1 MRSSLLRHRLVHIG
15 GRVTA
20 GAALLAVTAGCGLL
34 GGDEPAPGPGI
45 PVKVAALALA
55 DVAPLHIA
63 IDHGLF
69 AQRGIAVTLIPASSG
84 QDAITKLASG
94 DADIAYAGDIAAVNA
109 VDGGLPLKIV
119 AEAAVAGERTMRVL
133 ARQDGPAQS
142 VPDLAGK
149 KLGRNA
155 PGGVSDT
162 LTKSLMADHGADPNS
177 VTWAN
182 LEFGAMAAAVK
193 AGDIEA
199 ALFPEPFATKAE
211 KEHGLRPI
219 ADPATG
225 SAKNFPIGLYGATDA
240 FATANPGA
248 IAGFQRAMR
257 DAAAAAMAN
266 RKLVEDTAVKH
277 LKGIDADTAALME
290 LPVYRSDP
298 IITELQRVPDLM
310 RRYGAKFRRPIQM
323 SELIIPPPPP
333 GT

>member
-1 MRSSLLRHRLVHIG
+1 MRPSPVRHRRTCTGIRALL
-15 GRVTA
+15 
-20 GAALLAVTAGCGLL
+20 GAAVLTVTAGCGLL
-34 GGDEPAPGPGI
+34 GAEEAPPPGPNT

-69 AQRGIAVTLIPASSG
+69 AQQGIAVTLVPASSG

-94 DADIAYAGDIAAVNA
+94 DANIAYAGDIAFVNA

-133 ARQDGPAQS
+133 ARNGGPVLS

-149 KLGRNA
+149 RLGRNA
-155 PGGVSDT
+155 EGGVSDT
-162 LTKSLMADHGADPNS
+162 LTKSLMADHGADPKS
-177 VTWAN
+177 VTWTN
-182 LEFGAMAAAVK
+182 LEFGVMAAAVLR
-193 AGDIEA
+193 GGIEA
-199 ALFPEPFATKAE
+199 ALFPEPFATAAE
-211 KEHGLRPI
+211 KQGLHPI

-225 SAKNFPIGLYGATDA
+225 SAKGFPIGLYGATEN
-240 FATANPGA
+240 FAAGNPGA

-257 DAAAAAMAN
+257 DAATAAAN

-277 LKGIDADTAALME
+277 LKGIDADTAALMA

-298 IITELQRVPDLM
+298 VVTELQRVPDLM
-310 RRYGAKFRRPIQM
+310 QRYGKVFRRPIQM
-323 SELIIPPPPP
+323 SDLIIAPPPPNK
-333 GT
+333 

>member
-1 MRSSLLRHRLVHIG
+1 MRSSLSRHRLVRTGIH
-15 GRVTA
+15 VAA

-34 GGDEPAPGPGI
+34 GGDEPPPGPGI
-45 PVKVAALALA
+45 PVKVAAMTLA

-69 AQRGIAVTLIPASSG
+69 VQRGIAVTLVPASSG
-84 QDAITKLASG
+84 QDALTKLQSG
-94 DADIAYAGDIAAVNA
+94 DADIAYAGDIAYVNA
-109 VDGGLPLKIV
+109 VNGGLPLKIV
-119 AEAAVAGERTMRVL
+119 AEAAVAGEKTMRVL
-133 ARQDGPAQS
+133 ARPEGPVQT

-155 PGGVSDT
+155 EGGVSDT

-177 VTWAN
+177 ATWAN
-182 LEFGAMAAAVK
+182 LEFGRMAAAVT

-199 ALFPEPFATKAE
+199 ALFPEPFAIAAE
-211 KEHGLRPI
+211 KQQGLRPI

-225 SAKNFPIGLYGATDA
+225 SAKNFPIGLYGALDK
-240 FATANPGA
+240 FAAANPGA

-257 DAAAAAMAN
+257 DAAAAAMAS
-266 RKLVEDTAVKH
+266 RKLVEETVVKR
-277 LKGIDADTAALME
+277 LKGIDADTAALMA

-298 IITELQRVPDLM
+298 IMTELQRVPDLM
-310 RRYGAKFRRPIQM
+310 RRYGAKFHWPIQM

>member
-1 MRSSLLRHRLVHIG
+1 MRSSLLRHRLVRTG
-15 GRVTA
+15 VRVAA

-69 AQRGIAVTLIPASSG
+69 AQRGIAVTLVPAASG
-84 QDAITKLASG
+84 QDAITKLQSG

-133 ARQDGPAQS
+133 TRQDGPVQS
-142 VPDLAGK
+142 VRDLAGK

-155 PGGVSDT
+155 EGGVSDT
-162 LTKSLMADHGADPNS
+162 LTKSLMTDHGADPNS

-182 LEFGAMAAAVK
+182 LEFGRMAAAVK

-199 ALFPEPFATKAE
+199 ALFPEPFATAAE
-211 KEHGLRPI
+211 KQGLRPI

-225 SAKNFPIGLYGATDA
+225 SAQNFPIGLYGTTDT
-240 FATANPGA
+240 FATNNPAA
-248 IAGFQRAMR
+248 IAGFQLAMR

-277 LKGIDADTAALME
+277 LKGIDADTAALMA

-310 RRYGAKFRRPIQM
+310 RRYGVIDRPIQM
-323 SELIIPPPPP
+323 ADLIIAPPPNQ
-333 GT
+333 

>member
-1 MRSSLLRHRLVHIG
+1 MRPSLLRHKHVRIG
-15 GRVTA
+15 TRA
-20 GAALLAVTAGCGLL
+20 LLGAALLSVTAGCGLL

-45 PVKVAALALA
+45 PVRVAALALA

-69 AQRGIAVTLIPASSG
+69 AQRGVAVTLVPASSG
-84 QDAITKLASG
+84 QNALFKLESG
-94 DADIAYAGDIAAVNA
+94 DADIAYAGDIAFVNA
-109 VDGGLPLKIV
+109 VKGGVPLKVV
-119 AEAAVAGERTMRVL
+119 AEATVAGERTMRVL
-133 ARQDGPAQS
+133 ARPDGS

-155 PGGVSDT
+155 EGGVSDT
-162 LTKSLMADHGADPNS
+162 LTKSLMTDHGADPTS

-182 LEFGAMAAAVK
+182 LEFGAMAGAVLR
-193 AGDIEA
+193 GDIEA
-199 ALFPEPFATKAE
+199 ALFPEPFATAAE
-211 KEHGLRPI
+211 KQGLHPI

-225 SAKNFPIGLYGATDA
+225 SAKNFPIGLYGATAD
-240 FATANPGA
+240 FAAANPAA
-248 IAGFQRAMR
+248 IASFQRAMR
-257 DAAAAAMAN
+257 DAAAAAGN
-266 RKLVEDTAVKH
+266 RELVEATAVKH

-298 IITELQRVPDLM
+298 VMTELQRVPDLM
-310 RRYGAKFRRPIQM
+310 QRYGLIDKPLQM

>member
-1 MRSSLLRHRLVHIG
+1 MRPSPPRHR
-15 GRVTA
+15 RVSTGIRA
-20 GAALLAVTAGCGLL
+20 VFGAAVLTVTSGCGLL
-34 GGDEPAPGPGI
+34 GGEEPTPGPNI
-45 PVKVAALALA
+45 PVKVAAVPLA

-63 IDHGLF
+63 ADHGLF
-69 AQRGIAVTLIPASSG
+69 TQRGIAVTLVPAKSG

-94 DADIAYAGDIAAVNA
+94 DADIAYAGDIAYVNA

-133 ARQDGPAQS
+133 ARQYGPVQS

-155 PGGVSDT
+155 EGGVSDT

-177 VTWAN
+177 VTWTN
-182 LEFGAMAAAVK
+182 LEFGAMAAAVVG
-193 AGDIEA
+193 GDIEA
-199 ALFPEPFATKAE
+199 ALFPEPFATAAE
-211 KEHGLRPI
+211 KQHGLHPV

-225 SAKNFPIGLYGATDA
+225 SAQGFPIGLYAATEK
-240 FATANPGA
+240 FAASNPAA

-257 DAAAAAMAN
+257 DAAAAAGT
-266 RKLVEDTAVKH
+266 RKLVEDVAVKH

-298 IITELQRVPDLM
+298 VMTELQRVPDLM
-310 RRYGAKFRRPIQM
+310 QRYGKKFRRPIQM